1 MMDGAPLVW
10 DQAKETWH
18 FTKSIDLKGF
28 EQVAEVLKDN
38 QIVKELKIEVK
49 KLIIKIINKA
59 KSIKKKKKINAAS
72 VLKLAK
78 ALEVNQSLTN
88 LQLAVRKFCVHPLV
102 SPKVLTNAQRPSY
115 RRSRC

>member
-1 MMDGAPLVW
+1 MEGEPLVW

-49 KLIIKIINKA
+49 NQL
-59 KSIKKKKKINAAS
+59 
-72 VLKLAK
+72 LK
-78 ALEVNQSLTN
+78 
-88 LQLAVRKFCVHPLV
+88 
-102 SPKVLTNAQRPSY
+102 
-115 RRSRC
+115 